1 MKKINKTEFIIGIII
16 LAAVLLAGA
25 AFLKGSSLF
34 YRMLVGL
41 GLGYA
46 LTRAMFGF
54 AGSANRAYNGGSTKL
69 LRTLTFMFFMSA
81 VITAALCFTG
91 GAENYGLWINQINLG
106 LIVGGVLFGV
116 GMAFCMCCASGVL
129 TDIVAGPTRAI
140 ITLFFF
146 GVGVYIGFPLQ
157 VTQGWVT
164 DTLVHS
170 SSYETGVFL
179 PDFFK
184 FDGMNGYLG
193 AIILTGILCLIAAGL
208 GKAYE
213 NHRRKSGTYTGVDT
227 EIEQDK
233 EEIEVLQEQ
242 SAVPVLSETTVYRL
256 FAKPWTLKMGAVAI
270 TILFATLMIVTK
282 GGWGASTPYGHWFGR
297 LLLLFGVPVETIT
310 GFTHQ
315 GAESFT
321 MPFFENPMNVQ
332 NTCIIVGSLIA
343 SLMMGMFAKQF
354 KEGLKITPKEVLI
367 YVIGGLL
374 MGVGTRLSNGCNVG
388 ALYSPIA
395 NLSLSGW
402 IYFVFL
408 FGGGMLG
415 NAIKKRY
422 FALGKKQGQ

>member
-1 MKKINKTEFIIGIII
+1 MKKINKTEFIAGVVVLVI
-16 LAAVLLAGA
+16 VLLAGA
-25 AFLKGSSLF
+25 AFLKDSSLF
-34 YRMLVGL
+34 YRMVVGL

-46 LTRAMFGF
+46 LTRALFGF
-54 AGSANRAYNGGSTKL
+54 AGSANRAYNAGSTKL
-69 LRTLTFMFFMSA
+69 LRTLVFMFFMSA
-81 VITAALCFTG
+81 VITTALCFTG

-106 LIVGGVLFGV
+106 LILGGVMFGV

-129 TDIVAGPTRAI
+129 TDIVAGPSRAI

-146 GVGVYIGFPLQ
+146 GVGVFIGFPFQ
-157 VTQGWVT
+157 AGQGWVT
-164 DTLVHS
+164 DTLLHS

-179 PDFFK
+179 PDLFR

-193 AIILTGILCLIAAGL
+193 AIILTGVLCLAAAGI

-213 NHRRKSGTYTGVDT
+213 NHRRRSGTFSGVDT
-227 EIEQDK
+227 EIEQEK
-233 EEIEVLQEQ
+233 EEVEVIQDQ
-242 SAVPVLSETTVYRL
+242 SAVPILSETTLYRV
-256 FAKPWTLKMGAVAI
+256 FAKPWSLKIGAVAI

-297 LLLLFGVPVETIT
+297 LLLFFGVPVETIT
-310 GFTHQ
+310 GFTGQ

-321 MPFFENPMNVQ
+321 VPFFENAMNVQ
-332 NTCIIVGSLIA
+332 NTCIIIGALIA
-343 SLMMGMFAKQF
+343 SLMMGMFVKQV
-354 KEGLKITPKEVLI
+354 KEGVKITPREILI
-367 YVIGGLL
+367 YAIGGIL

-402 IYFVFL
+402 IYFIFL

-415 NAIKKRY
+415 NILKKRY
-422 FALGKKQGQ
+422 FALGKAQG

>member
-1 MKKINKTEFIIGIII
+1 MGKINRKEFTAGIIVMVV
-16 LAAVLLAGA
+16 VLIAGG
-25 AFLKGSSLF
+25 AFLKDSSLF

-46 LTRAMFGF
+46 LARAMFGF
-54 AGSANRAYNGGSTKL
+54 AGSANRAYNAGSTKL
-69 LRTLTFMFFMSA
+69 LRALTMMFFMSA
-81 VITAALCFTG
+81 VVTAALCFAG
-91 GAENYGLWINQINLG
+91 GSENYGLWINQINLG
-106 LIVGGVLFGV
+106 LVLGGLMFGI

-129 TDIVAGPTRAI
+129 TDIVAGPSRAV

-157 VTQGWVT
+157 ATQGWVT

-179 PDFFK
+179 PDLFK
-184 FDGMNGYLG
+184 FDGMSGYLG
-193 AIILTGILCLIAAGL
+193 ALILTGILCLLVAGL
-208 GKAYE
+208 GKSYE
-213 NHRRKSGTYTGVDT
+213 NKRRKAGTYTGVDT
-227 EIEQDK
+227 EIEQEK
-233 EEIEVLQEQ
+233 QEIEVLKDNE
-242 SAVPVLSETTVYRL
+242 SVPVLSETTVYRV
-256 FAKPWTLKMGAVAI
+256 FAKPWTLKMGAVVI

-297 LLLLFGVPVETIT
+297 LLLLFGVPIESIT
-310 GFTHQ
+310 GFTMQ

-321 MPFFENPMNVQ
+321 MPFFENAMNVQ
-332 NTCIIVGSLIA
+332 NVCIILGALIA
-343 SLMMGMFAKQF
+343 SLMMGMFTKQF
-354 KEGLKITPKEVLI
+354 KAGLKITPKEILI

-402 IYFVFL
+402 IYFIFL

-415 NAIKKRY
+415 NAIKKWY
-422 FALGKKQGQ
+422 FSGKQ

>member
-1 MKKINKTEFIIGIII
+1 MNKINKTEFIAGIVV
-16 LAAVLLAGA
+16 LVAVLLAGA
-25 AFLKGSSLF
+25 AFLKDSSLF

-46 LTRAMFGF
+46 LTRALFGF
-54 AGSANRAYNGGSTKL
+54 AGSANRAYNAGSTKL

-106 LIVGGVLFGV
+106 LILGGVMFGT

-129 TDIVAGPTRAI
+129 TDIVAGPSRAV

-146 GVGVYIGFPLQ
+146 GIGVYIGFPLQ
-157 VTQGWVT
+157 ATQGWVT
-164 DTLVHS
+164 DSLVHS

-179 PDFFK
+179 PDLFS

-193 AIILTGILCLIAAGL
+193 AIILTGLLCLIAAGL

-213 NHRRKSGTYTGVDT
+213 NHRRRSGTYSGVDT
-227 EIEQDK
+227 EIQQEK
-233 EEIEVLQEQ
+233 EEVKVLQDET
-242 SAVPVLSETTVYRL
+242 AAPVLSETTLYRV
-256 FAKPWTLKMGAVAI
+256 FAKPWTLKIGAVAI

-297 LLLLFGVPVETIT
+297 LLMFFGVPIETIT
-310 GFTHQ
+310 GFTRQ

-321 MPFFENPMNVQ
+321 VPFFENAMNVQ
-332 NTCIIVGSLIA
+332 NTCIIVGALIA
-343 SLMMGMFAKQF
+343 SLMMGMFAKQV
-354 KEGLKITPKEVLI
+354 KEGLKITPREILI
-367 YVIGGLL
+367 YAIGGIL

-415 NAIKKRY
+415 NALKKRY
-422 FALGKKQGQ
+422 FALGKAQG